1 MKIILLLLSLL
12 TLNIQL
18 SKAQMIDTKLLSLS
32 DAQVIAK
39 AATERANQDNWTV
52 VIAIVDA
59 GGHLILLHKIDNT
72 QSGSI
77 EVAITKAKASAA
89 FKRPTKVFQDGVAAG
104 NVNILSLPGAI
115 PYEGGLPIFHD
126 GKIIGA
132 IGVSGVTAAQDG
144 IIAQAGL
151 DALGK

>member
-1 MKIILLLLSLL
+1 MKIILLLLSML

-32 DAQVIAK
+32 DAQIIAK

-77 EVAITKAKASAA
+77 EVAINKAKASAA

-104 NVNILSLPGAI
+104 NMNILSLPGAI